1 MPTLEKHDVRTG
13 FKVLLDFRM
22 THSRQKTGVSQL
34 CRGLC
39 TALQVRPA
47 YSTSNWNWI
56 AKTDYI
62 ECGSNVAHMGPRDRD
77 AEEAEA
83 SSARPPPHDLQA
95 VPALHYRKLTVPPP
109 AVCFA
114 SRFIGRSRLRDEHQ
128 VNPPSIPLS
137 KLACHDSIVRPRE
150 RCMILDT
157 NMKRSR
163 IYQPVPTT

>member
-1 MPTLEKHDVRTG
+1 MPTLEKHDVRTR

-34 CRGLC
+34 RRGLC

-47 YSTSNWNWI
+47 YSTC
-56 AKTDYI
+56 T
-62 ECGSNVAHMGPRDRD
+62 SNVAHMGPRDRD

-95 VPALHYRKLTVPPP
+95 VPALRYRKLTVPPP
-109 AVCFA
+109 AGCFA

-128 VNPPSIPLS
+128 VNPPSILLS
-137 KLACHDSIVRPRE
+137 KLVCHDSIVRPRE